1 MRNIDTQMS
10 SCVSICKTISSK
22 QTTFVQHAL
31 IEKKKKKWCPL
42 NETKF

>member
-31 IEKKKKKWCPL
+31 IEKKKKKMVPT
-42 NETKF
+42 E